1 MPMRSLEG
9 LLGDLV
15 PRLER
20 KRSCAVAYSLLLAAL
35 IVSAHLCGNLF
46 RDKKGSGMDCSIVS
60 LAEQHLGSS
69 RVLRG

>member
-20 KRSCAVAYSLLLAAL
+20 KRCCAVAYSLLLAAV
-35 IVSAHLCGNLF
+35 IVSGEMPMRALEGLLGILV
-46 RDKKGSGMDCSIVS
+46 RDKKGSGV
-60 LAEQHLGSS
+60 ARS
-69 RVLRG
+69 RTCYCLLL